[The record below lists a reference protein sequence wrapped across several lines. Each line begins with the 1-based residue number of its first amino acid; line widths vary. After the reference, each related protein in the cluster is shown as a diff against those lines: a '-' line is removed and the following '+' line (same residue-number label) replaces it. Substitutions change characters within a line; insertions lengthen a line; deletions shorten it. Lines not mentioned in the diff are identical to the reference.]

1 MVEALGLCQRSDIMK
16 RAPELWKVDLFRED
30 CWGIVSE
37 SGRRVK
43 IGPFNG
49 KRTNYYDKAVKE
61 AERRSALT
69 QADASIWE
77 G

>member
-49 KRTNYYDKAVKE
+49 KRTNFYDKAVKE
-61 AERRSALT
+61 AERRNALELT
-69 QADASIWE
+69 RKE
-77 G
+77 